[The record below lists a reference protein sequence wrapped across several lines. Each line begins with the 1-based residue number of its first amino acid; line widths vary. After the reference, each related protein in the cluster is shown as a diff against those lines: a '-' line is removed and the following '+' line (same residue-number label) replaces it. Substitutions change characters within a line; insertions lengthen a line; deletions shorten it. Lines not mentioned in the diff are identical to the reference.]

1 MEELAGVLVGNYF
14 LLECL
19 AREGMVETYRA
30 RPTTRG
36 GFDVV
41 LRLFRPEF
49 PDPTSFR
56 EHFPAEVEKVWRCHH
71 EHIQPL
77 FEFGTGDDLLY
88 CATLCTE
95 AETLEHY
102 LKRQPEQYL
111 PVPLVVRFLTQLC
124 AALHYAHEQGI
135 VHGNIQPSSIL
146 LSNEEH
152 VLLTHFAMKRTY
164 QDGEPLVAQIE
175 EGNAAY
181 SAPEQALGIV
191 RPASDIYALGVLLYR
206 LLGDVLPYD
215 DEDAGEVVL
224 KHANEPI
231 PSLRTLR
238 PELPEALE
246 LVVRVAIS
254 KSPEARFANAA
265 ALAQALHS
273 ALVPESQ
280 VVVSSTPERRI
291 AVRSR
296 RTGFTWSRATSFL
309 TLSVLL
315 FGLLGASFFVFSLP
329 PRLSDLPGLSFLNI
343 NQSGMAGRNPA
354 SGSSKA
360 HATPTSLSAT
370 PGNGSNFPF
379 QPTPTGAIS
388 STPVANGTVIVTPTN
403 VPTPTPQPFHCV
415 SGSLSMDGS
424 QSLRILLQQV
434 NSDYQKVCPGMAI
447 SLAGNGSRNALNS
460 LQQNMIDVAASDLT
474 ARPTRNLT
482 DHAVAAMLYAL
493 VVNPDVQIGELSSA
507 TIQEIYQG
515 SITNWAQ
522 VGGPDEAI
530 TVFQRPSSDTVT
542 AIFRTFVLNGTS
554 EHVRGIRLKKDWI
567 QAVAQTP
574 GAISYVS
581 LVEAEAAN
589 VSIVGIDGVF
599 PSIAALQQGT
609 YAFWSVEHLYTQGD
623 GTPQFQAYLP
633 FLNSTQESTVLTQDG
648 AVPVNSVPPD
658 ILASHLPGP
667 EI

>member
-1 MEELAGVLVGNYF
+1 MAELAGVLVGNYF

-36 GFDVV
+36 GFDVI

-56 EHFPAEVEKVWRCHH
+56 EHFTTEVEKVWRCHH

-102 LKRQPEQYL
+102 LKRQPENYL
-111 PVPLVVRFLTQLC
+111 PVSQVVRFLTQLC
-124 AALHYAHEQGI
+124 AALSYAHEQGI
-135 VHGNIQPSSIL
+135 VHGNIQPASIL
-146 LSNEEH
+146 LNNEEH
-152 VLLTHFAMKRTY
+152 VLLTHFGMRRAY
-164 QDGEPLVAQIE
+164 QDGEPLMAQME

-181 SAPEQALGIV
+181 SAPEQALGIT

-206 LLGDVLPYD
+206 LLGGMLPYD
-215 DEDAGEVVL
+215 NEDGGEIVL

-246 LVVRVAIS
+246 LVVRVALS
-254 KSPEARFANAA
+254 KSPEARFSNAA
-265 ALAQALHS
+265 ALAQALHA

-280 VVVSSTPERRI
+280 VIVSSTPERRI

-296 RTGFTWSRATSFL
+296 RTRFTWSRATSFL
-309 TLSVLL
+309 TLSMLL
-315 FGLLGASFFVFSLP
+315 FALLGASFFVFSLP
-329 PRLSDLPGLSFLNI
+329 PQLSDLPGLSFLNI
-343 NQSGMAGRNPA
+343 NQSGIAGHNPA
-354 SGSSKA
+354 SGSKA
-360 HATPTSLSAT
+360 HTTPTSLSVT

-379 QPTPTGAIS
+379 HPTPTGIIP
-388 STPVANGTVIVTPTN
+388 STPVEKGTVIVTPTN
-403 VPTPTPQPFHCV
+403 VPTSTPQSFQCV
-415 SGSLSMDGS
+415 PGSLSMDGS
-424 QSLRILLQQV
+424 QSLGILLQQI
-434 NSDYQKVCPGMAI
+434 NSDYLKMCPGMAI

-474 ARPTRNLT
+474 ARPTRSLT
-482 DHAVAAMLYAL
+482 DHAVAALLYAL
-493 VVNPDVQIGELSSA
+493 VINPDVQIGELSSA
-507 TIQEIYQG
+507 TIQDIYQG
-515 SITNWAQ
+515 RISNWSQ

-530 TVFQRPSSDTVT
+530 TVFQRSSNDTMT

-554 EHVRGIRLKKDWI
+554 EHVRGIKLKNDWI

-574 GAISYVS
+574 GAISYVP
-581 LVEAEAAN
+581 LMEAEAAN
-589 VSIVGIDGVF
+589 VSIVGIDGVY
-599 PSIAALQQGT
+599 PSIATLQQGT
-609 YAFWSVEHLYTQGD
+609 YPFWSVEHLYTQGG

-633 FLNSTQESTVLTQDG
+633 FLGSAQESTALAQDG
-648 AVPVNSVPPD
+648 AVAVNSVPQD